1 MECKNKDMKTIALSE
16 YRSKELLKGLGI
28 EIPEEYFVKT
38 EEECLKAAKEIGY
51 PVVLKGTGE
60 GIAHKTEKGLV
71 KVKIMD
77 EEGLKRA
84 YREILSTGE
93 KIEGMLLQKFI
104 PGKREFIAGIVR
116 DPQFGPVIMFGLGGI
131 FTEVL
136 KDVTFRIAP
145 IEKVDAEEMISEL
158 KSAKLLDAFRGE
170 KPVNKEKLI
179 SLLVKLSEVPF
190 KDERIAEI
198 DLNPIIP
205 WEDEIYI
212 VDALVVL
219 KDEGKN

>member
-1 MECKNKDMKTIALSE
+1 MKTIALSE
-16 YRSKELLKGLGI
+16 YRSKELLRNLGI
-28 EIPEEYFVKT
+28 EIPEELFVKT
-38 EEECLKAAKEIGY
+38 EEECLKGAEKLGY

-71 KVKIMD
+71 KVKIMN
-77 EEGLKRA
+77 ENELIRA
-84 YREILSTGE
+84 YREIVGSGE
-93 KIEGMLLQKFI
+93 KIEGMLLQRFI

-131 FTEVL
+131 FTEIL
-136 KDVTFRIAP
+136 KDVSFRIAP

-158 KSAKLLDAFRGE
+158 RSAKLLDAFRGE

-179 SLLVKLSEVPF
+179 SLLIRLSEAPF
-190 KDERIAEI
+190 KDERIVEV

-205 WEDEIYI
+205 WENEIYI

-219 KDEGKN
+219 RDEGKN

>member
-1 MECKNKDMKTIALSE
+1 MKRFALSE
-16 YRSKELLKGLGI
+16 YKSKELLRKMGI
-28 EIPEEYFVKT
+28 QIPKEFIVKT

-77 EEGLKRA
+77 ENDLKRA
-84 YREILSTGE
+84 YKEIISTGE
-93 KIEGMLLQKFI
+93 KIDGMLLQKFI
-104 PGKREFIAGIVR
+104 PGKREFIAGIIR
-116 DPQFGPVIMFGLGGI
+116 DAQFGPVIMFGLGGI

-136 KDVTFRIAP
+136 RDVSFCIAP
-145 IEKVDAEEMISEL
+145 IERVDAEEMISEL
-158 KSAKLLDAFRGE
+158 RSAKLLESFRGE
-170 KPVNKEKLI
+170 KVVNKEKLV
-179 SLLVKLSEVPF
+179 SLLCSLSEVPF
-190 KDERIAEI
+190 KDERILEI

-205 WEDEIYI
+205 WEEEIYI